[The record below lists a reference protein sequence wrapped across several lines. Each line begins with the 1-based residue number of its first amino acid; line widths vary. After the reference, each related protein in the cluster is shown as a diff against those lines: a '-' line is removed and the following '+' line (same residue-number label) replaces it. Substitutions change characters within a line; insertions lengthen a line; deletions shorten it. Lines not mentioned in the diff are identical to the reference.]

1 MPVTSIHPT
10 FPFAADGWISIA
22 DCWAGQRVVK
32 YKTTRYL
39 PALGGTDAT
48 GENYASYL
56 RRAVFPPFF
65 ALTVNSLMGLIFK
78 KAVTL
83 DDAGTAEDYLTN
95 GIDSEGGGIGGLA
108 RRTFSDVLAFGRHGV
123 LLDMAP
129 IESPDPIAPAL
140 GTAPLPY
147 AVHYRPWQILNWR
160 EALRGGRKELSQVV
174 LYAERQSPDPLDEF
188 NTLTTA
194 EYRVAEL
201 VDGIYQQRVFTA
213 PLTTYAN
220 GPRTLTAQP
229 LQQGPPIIPLRQG
242 MPIPFI
248 PFWFFNPS
256 SLDAAIEPSPME
268 GVAAAAYSYY
278 LASSDLEN
286 GRHWSGHPTVVI
298 ADDAT
303 HADTAPIPVG
313 GSSAITIGT
322 GGNAFMLESSGQ
334 FASLENSLQ
343 EKTALAAGYGYRLL
357 ETGPAGV
364 EAAETWRIRQGGQ
377 SASLALMADVVA
389 DGLTA
394 CLQTASWWM
403 GASPVQAR
411 QLRCGL
417 NTDFSAIAL
426 SPQEMLQL
434 FELMLR
440 GGLTPSAF
448 VWNLQQGERLPPNTD
463 PTEFEQQIETI
474 ATRMRAQQAAP
485 PVNMQPPQPVI
496 EAQ

>member
-1 MPVTSIHPT
+1 MPVTTLHGSYN
-10 FPFAADGWISIA
+10 FAADGWLSISDA
-22 DCWAGQRVVK
+22 WSGQRTVK
-32 YKTTRYL
+32 SKTTRYL
-39 PALGGTDAT
+39 PALSGSDPT
-48 GENYASYL
+48 GANYASYL

-83 DDAGTAEDYLTN
+83 EDAGPAESYLSDA
-95 GIDSEGGGIGGLA
+95 IDSEGGGVGGLA

-140 GTAPLPY
+140 SAAPLPY
-147 AVHYRPWQILNWR
+147 AVHYHPWQILNWR
-160 EALRGGRKELSQVV
+160 EELRGGRKELAQVV
-174 LYAERQSPDPLDEF
+174 LYAERQRPDPLDEF
-188 NTLTTA
+188 SSVTTA
-194 EYRVAEL
+194 EYRVGEL
-201 VDGIYQQRVFTA
+201 RNGMYRQRIFTA
-213 PLTTYAN
+213 PLESRSN
-220 GPRTLTAQP
+220 GQRMLTAEP
-229 LQQGPPIIPLRQG
+229 REQGPPIVPLRQG
-242 MPIPFI
+242 VPLPFV

-256 SLDAAIEPSPME
+256 SLDASIEPSPLE
-268 GVAAAAYSYY
+268 GVAAASYSYY

-298 ADDAT
+298 ADDST
-303 HADTAPIPVG
+303 HADTAPISVG
-313 GSSAITIGT
+313 GSAAITIGT
-322 GGNAFMLESSGQ
+322 GGNAFMLESAGQ
-334 FASLENSLQ
+334 FASLEHSLE

-394 CLQTASWWM
+394 LLQTAAWWM
-403 GASPVQAR
+403 GATPAQAR

-417 NTDFSAIAL
+417 NTDFSVI
-426 SPQEMLQL
+426 SMTPQEMLQL
-434 FELMLR
+434 FELLLR
-440 GGLTPSAF
+440 GGLTPNAF

-463 PTEFEQQIETI
+463 PTELENQVAAVT
-474 ATRMRAQQAAP
+474 TRMRAQQAALP
-485 PVNMQPPQPVI
+485 QPSQPVI
-496 EAQ
+496 EA